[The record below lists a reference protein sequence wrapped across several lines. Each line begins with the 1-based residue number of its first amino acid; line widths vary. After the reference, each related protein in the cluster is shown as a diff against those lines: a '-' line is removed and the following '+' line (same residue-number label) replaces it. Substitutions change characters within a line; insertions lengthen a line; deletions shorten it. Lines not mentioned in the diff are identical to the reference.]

1 MKSSIINFLG
11 ENMKKISFILFAT
24 LLSCSLFGLKVTAD
38 EKFTLSGK
46 VTSISLTDQGGV
58 INVSSKAGRYG
69 KVFLTYN
76 LKLDNPNYTSQGSFI
91 GRGVG
96 INDDGNRN
104 SGSRQGVW
112 KREGNIITFHSLDD
126 VTDGNR
132 NFCISKLNLTEETL
146 EMTFYPF

>member
-11 ENMKKISFILFAT
+11 ENMKKISLILFAT

-76 LKLDNPNYTSQGSFI
+76 LKIDNPNYTSQGSFV

>member
-1 MKSSIINFLG
+1 
-11 ENMKKISFILFAT
+11 MKKIGLILLAV
-24 LLSCSLFGLKVTAD
+24 LMSLSLFGLKVTAD

-76 LKLDNPNYTSQGSFI
+76 LRRDNPNFGSQGSFS

-96 INDDGNRN
+96 IAGR
-104 SGSRQGVW
+104 W
-112 KREGNIITFHSLDD
+112 H
-126 VTDGNR
+126 
-132 NFCISKLNLTEETL
+132 
-146 EMTFYPF
+146 

>member
-1 MKSSIINFLG
+1 MY
-11 ENMKKISFILFAT
+11 KKIFIFAISI
-24 LLSCSLFGLKVTAD
+24 LCSLSIFGLTITAD
-38 EKFTLSGK
+38 EKFTLSGN

-76 LKLDNPNYTSQGSFI
+76 LRRDNPNFGSQGSFT

-96 INDDGNRN
+96 IADDGTRN
-104 SGSRQGVW
+104 SAPRHGVW

>member
-11 ENMKKISFILFAT
+11 ENMKKISLILFAT

>member
-1 MKSSIINFLG
+1 MF
-11 ENMKKISFILFAT
+11 KKIFIVAISIL
-24 LLSCSLFGLKVTAD
+24 CSLSIFGLTITAD
-38 EKFTLSGK
+38 EKFTLSGN

-76 LKLDNPNYTSQGSFI
+76 LRRDNPNFGSQGSFT

-96 INDDGNRN
+96 IADDGTRN
-104 SGSRQGVW
+104 SAPRHGVW

>member
-1 MKSSIINFLG
+1 MC
-11 ENMKKISFILFAT
+11 KKIFIVAISIL
-24 LLSCSLFGLKVTAD
+24 CSLSIFGLTITAD
-38 EKFTLSGK
+38 EKFTLSGN

-76 LKLDNPNYTSQGSFI
+76 LRRDNPNFGSQGSFT

-96 INDDGNRN
+96 IADDGTRN
-104 SGSRQGVW
+104 SAPRHGVW

>member
-11 ENMKKISFILFAT
+11 ENMKKISLILFAT
-24 LLSCSLFGLKVTAD
+24 LLSFSLFGLKVTAD

>member
-1 MKSSIINFLG
+1 MKSSIIKFLG
-11 ENMKKISFILFAT
+11 ENMKKISLILFAT

-76 LKLDNPNYTSQGSFI
+76 LKIDNPNYTSQGSFV